1 MQKVINFM
9 QSLALA
15 VVCVVVFSFLTLK
28 SSGFCMTEAKWFSN
42 DELRFKAL
50 LAYDLDDSNTECFQ
64 FGAPVPI
71 NCSFANPLKVKYI
84 RLPSAKMTFLLPDCC
99 TVIDKFPGGQDYV
112 IPDASAFTRL
122 IGGVHKIVRM
132 SFFGSWNPPVAGSK
146 PLTPDYAYRSVDSCG
161 SIIPYV
167 SPF

>member
-1 MQKVINFM
+1 MQKSIKIIH
-9 QSLALA
+9 SLALA
-15 VVCVVVFSFLTLK
+15 AVCVAVFSFLTLK
-28 SSGFCMTEAKWFSN
+28 SSGFCISEGKWFSN
-42 DELRFKAL
+42 EELRFKAL
-50 LAYDLDDSNTECFQ
+50 LAFDFDGSKAECFQ
-64 FGAPVPI
+64 PGAPVPI

-84 RLPSAKMTFLLPDCC
+84 RLPNAKMTFLLPDCC

-122 IGGVHKIVRM
+122 IGGVHKIVRT
-132 SFFGSWNPPVAGSK
+132 SFFGSWNPPIAGSK
-146 PLTPDYAYRSVDSCG
+146 PLTADYAYRSVDSCG